1 MMKKKLLIIGA
12 SGHGKVV
19 ADIAIQMNKW
29 GNIRFLDDNEA
40 VKDCMGLK
48 VVGKV
53 NDSYGYKDEAD
64 FIVAIGDNLIREKV
78 QTDLEEKGLSIAT
91 LIHPNATIGRD
102 VKIEVGTVVM
112 AGVVI
117 NSSTKIGKGCIINT
131 ASSIDHDN
139 VIEDYVHIAP
149 GANLAGT
156 IKVGKKSWIGIGAV
170 IIQGITI
177 GENTTIG
184 AGSVAIQDLSGD
196 CIAIG
201 CPARIQR
208 LKESKRGL

>member
-131 ASSIDHDN
+131 AYSIDHDN
-139 VIEDYVHIAP
+139 VIEDYVHISP

>member
-139 VIEDYVHIAP
+139 VIEDYVHISP

-170 IIQGITI
+170 IIQGLTI
-177 GENTTIG
+177 GQSTTVG
-184 AGSVAIQDLSGD
+184 AGSVVTKDLSED
-196 CIAIG
+196 CTAMG
-201 CPARIQR
+201 SPARVIKFQNN
-208 LKESKRGL
+208 KRGL

>member
-139 VIEDYVHIAP
+139 VIEDYVHISP